1 MHLVLSF
8 FFLISFDLEQFF
20 NLFLIMTLK
29 LFKIL
34 GQLFAWCLSIY
45 IYLMWPHDLIQVI
58 HSWQEY
64 HKNNAVLTLT
74 TWLW

>member
-1 MHLVLSF
+1 
-8 FFLISFDLEQFF
+8 
-20 NLFLIMTLK
+20 MTLK

-45 IYLMWPHDLIQVI
+45 IYLMWPRDLIQVI